1 MAVQSS
7 AGPSESDQLS
17 PDRGVPWPGVTDGF
31 LLSRPG
37 YLFSEAFLST
47 EEIMRQPSRT
57 RATVKH
63 AVLRVCVCA
72 HAGTKKNSIGWN

>member
-1 MAVQSS
+1 MALQSS
-7 AGPSESDQLS
+7 SGPSESDQLS

-31 LLSRPG
+31 LLPRLG
-37 YLFSEAFLST
+37 YLFLEAFLST

-57 RATVKH
+57 RGTVKH

-72 HAGTKKNSIGWN
+72 HVGTKKNNMGWS